1 MDMILRGM
9 ERDQIGDKTISA
21 EDGRNLYIQYT
32 NAITRF
38 DLSQLHVDE
47 LSDTMKNDVK
57 LLRCCN

>member
-1 MDMILRGM
+1 MAVKPEKSNIVLD
-9 ERDQIGDKTISA
+9 
-21 EDGRNLYIQYT
+21 
-32 NAITRF
+32 F